1 MKKNKIVVIDDSS
14 INRMFI
20 KTIIEENLPKFEVFE
35 AENGMEGFKLCKEE
49 KPNVILLDI
58 MMPELDGYEVCK
70 MLKKEES
77 TKRIPVIFLSALTD
91 AEDKAKG
98 FDVGGIDYITKP
110 SEIKEV
116 IARINT
122 HAGLYNVQN
131 ELREY
136 IKKVNED
143 LLMAQKVQIEMLPK
157 TKKVDG
163 LSMDWCFK
171 PSFNVSGDMFGLIP
185 IESGAIFYVIDV
197 SGHGAA
203 SAMLSLLIKQ
213 QIENLVSTG
222 ITDLKILG
230 KKLDDGKF
238 FNLSDGA
245 YFTAI
250 FVKIENNKAN
260 ICNFGHREP
269 LLISDK
275 IKVINEGNFPLG
287 MNLIN
292 EEEIVEKIY
301 DFQKDDIILLYTDGL
316 IEAVNENNKEFTMEM
331 IIKLIKNIQEKTPKI
346 IINKIK
352 EEFEHFIESKKP
364 DDDITIFAVK
374 KEI

>member
-1 MKKNKIVVIDDSS
+1 MKQNKIVVIDDSA

-20 KTIIEENLPKFEVFE
+20 KTIIEENLPNFEVFE
-35 AENGMEGFKLCKEE
+35 AENGIEGFKLCKEE

-70 MLKKEES
+70 MLKKEKS

-136 IKKVNED
+136 IRKVNED

-171 PSFNVSGDMFGLIP
+171 ASFNVSGDMFGLIP
-185 IESGAIFYVIDV
+185 IKNGTIFYVIDV

-222 ITDLKILG
+222 VTDLKMLG
-230 KKLDDGKF
+230 KKIDDGKF

-245 YFTAI
+245 YFTAV
-250 FVKIENNKAN
+250 FVKIEDNKAN

-269 LLISDK
+269 LLISNK
-275 IKVINEGNFPLG
+275 IKIINKGNFPLG

-292 EEEIVEKIY
+292 EEEVIEEVH
-301 DFQKDDIILLYTDGL
+301 DFKKDDVILLYTDGL
-316 IEAVNENNKEFTMEM
+316 IEAVNEDNKEFSMET
-331 IIKLIKNIQEKTPKI
+331 IIELIKKIKEKTPKMI
-346 IINKIK
+346 VSKIR
-352 EEFEHFIESKKP
+352 EEFENFTKNRKP
-364 DDDITIFAVK
+364 EDDITIFAVK
-374 KEI
+374 KEV